1 MTTMTAISI
10 RTASHG
16 HRPYAPARQH
26 APAIRAVGDA
36 TLADLRR
43 LAPAAGV
50 AMRLG
55 LALLPVSALAG
66 MFAWL

>member
-10 RTASHG
+10 RTPSYSHRA
-16 HRPYAPARQH
+16 HAPARPY
-26 APAIRAVGDA
+26 APAIRAVGDS